1 MKEILSYLGQ
11 EFTVEKVSE
20 AKTRVINKRGLF
32 AIIEKS
38 NETTYSVECDGVG
51 LRWAESYEEAL
62 EFAPEMIVK
71 KEESLR
77 AYR

>member
-1 MKEILSYLGQ
+1 MKEILRSLGQ

-20 AKTRVINKRGLF
+20 VKTRVINKRGLF

-51 LRWAESYEEAL
+51 LRWAESYGEAL
-62 EFAPEMIVK
+62 EFAPGMIVE

>member
-20 AKTRVINKRGLF
+20 VKTRVINKRGLF
-32 AIIEKS
+32 AIIEES

-51 LRWAESYEEAL
+51 FRWAESYEEAL
-62 EFAPEMIVK
+62 EFASGMIVE